1 MMKKFVSLFIIVALL
16 LFALTGCGNSEETR
30 RLEEISAEMM
40 KLNSERADLERDIED
55 AWEEYDST
63 LSGGDCCFVLFFDN
77 MTQNLMTKVF
87 PLVSGYGYK
96 GTVVMKDYQFPG
108 GEGCITKKDYET
120 LKAAGWDFAIGTG
133 SVDLK
138 SDNRV
143 ENLRAYLEDYKTLLS
158 EEGFEFPSVFAFSKN
173 QYDEKYTDLMLE
185 FGFKV
190 VRYEGGSLGKFSY
203 SIGRNGIYLLSSD
216 VICADKTTMKADM
229 QSAYKEKAAYAAY
242 VRYIGDVVADAD
254 NDLDCTTVKYNLML
268 DFLED
273 DCEEAKVFTATEL
286 YEYKANT
293 LAGSANFMDEFNEKI
308 AAMEKRL
315 AEVNAGIEELRK
327 SITTTSE

>member
-1 MMKKFVSLFIIVALL
+1 MKKFVSVFIIITLL
-16 LFALTGCGNSEETR
+16 LFVAAGCGNSEETR
-30 RLEEISAEMM
+30 RLEEISEEMM
-40 KLNSERADLERDIED
+40 RLNSERGDLERDIKD
-55 AWEEYDST
+55 AWEEYDSA

-77 MTQNLMTKVF
+77 MTENLMKKVF
-87 PLVSGYGYK
+87 PLVSEYEYK
-96 GTVVMKDYQFPG
+96 GTVVMNDYQFPG

-138 SDNRV
+138 SDNSV
-143 ENLRAYLEDYKTLLS
+143 ENLRAYLEEYKTLLS
-158 EEGFEFPSVFAFSKN
+158 QENIEFPSTFAFSKN

-185 FGFKV
+185 FGFNV

-216 VICADKTTMKADM
+216 VICADKTTMKTDM
-229 QSAYKEKAAYAAY
+229 QNAYKEKASYSAH
-242 VRYIGDVVADAD
+242 VRYIEDVVADD
-254 NDLDCTTVKYNLML
+254 DLDCTTVKYDLML

-273 DCEEAKVFTATEL
+273 DCEEAKILTATEL

-293 LAGSANFMDEFNEKI
+293 IAGSTNFMEEFNEKI
-308 AAMEKRL
+308 DAMEKRL
-315 AEVNAGIEELRK
+315 AEVNDRIEELRI
-327 SITTTSE
+327 SIIETEE

>member
-1 MMKKFVSLFIIVALL
+1 MMKKFVSLFIVVTLL
-16 LFALTGCGNSEETR
+16 LLTATGCGNSEETQ
-30 RLEEISAEMM
+30 RLEEVSAEMM
-40 KLNSERADLERDIED
+40 RLNSERADLERDIKL
-55 AWEEYDST
+55 AWEEYDSV

-87 PLVSGYGYK
+87 PLVSEYGYK
-96 GTVVMKDYQFPG
+96 GTVVMNDYQFPG
-108 GEGCITKKDYET
+108 GEGCITKRDYET

-138 SDNRV
+138 SENAV
-143 ENLRAYLEDYKTLLS
+143 ENLRAYLEEYKALLS
-158 EEGFEFPSVFAFSKN
+158 QESFDFPATFAFSKN

-216 VICADKTTMKADM
+216 VICADKTTMKTDM
-229 QSAYKEKAAYAAY
+229 QNAYKEKAAYSAH
-242 VRYIGDVVADAD
+242 VRYIEDVVTDD
-254 NDLDCTTVKYNLML
+254 DLDCTTVKYDLML

-273 DCEEAKVFTATEL
+273 DCEEAKIFTATEL
-286 YEYKANT
+286 YDYKANT
-293 LAGSANFMDEFNEKI
+293 IAGSSNFMEEFNEKI
-308 AAMEKRL
+308 DGMEKHL
-315 AEVNAGIEELRK
+315 EEINAKIEELRS
-327 SITTTSE
+327 SIAAE